1 MSKTAAVIK
10 GDGVGPELVDAMLK
24 VTEAAGTD
32 VELSCVKQEPA
43 GGKNTEVIPLFRMKP
58 GKSLIV
64 LMPALKVRQPRPE
77 E

>member
-32 VELSCVKQEPA
+32 VEFVMCEA
-43 GGKNTEVIPLFRMKP
+43 GSWPVGKASEAIPLIPKRNLGYP
-58 GKSLIV
+58 
-64 LMPALKVRQPRPE
+64 
-77 E
+77 

>member
-32 VELSCVKQEPA
+32 VEFVMCEA
-43 GGKNTEVIPLFRMKP
+43 GAGWWETH
-58 GKSLIV
+58 
-64 LMPALKVRQPRPE
+64 VRNSKR
-77 E
+77 